1 MKGKEMTKQLL
12 RVGAATLF
20 LTSLSPCQ
28 NALIEN
34 KDETPTDTQTTK
46 ESRHLF
52 WIIPNNR
59 TSPSLTDYHPLT
71 AGEKFKVASEDSWDR
86 GTFALAVFFGGEGQL
101 NNSNRA
107 FGQGAAGFGRYVGAS
122 YGDFV
127 IGNYMTEGVFP
138 TLLHQDPR
146 YFRRGT
152 GGGWS
157 RMKYAMSQTFLTRG
171 DSGRV
176 QLNYSE
182 WLGNSA
188 AVAISNSYYADN
200 RTASNAVSKLGMQ
213 VGIDMAANV
222 LKEFYPDI
230 ARKFHRKHR
239 NEDGTK

>member
-1 MKGKEMTKQLL
+1 MIKQLL
-12 RVGAATLF
+12 KVGAAALL

-28 NALIEN
+28 NALIETQ
-34 KDETPTDTQTTK
+34 KETPNETQTDTQAAEK
-46 ESRHLF
+46 SHHIL
-52 WIIPNNR
+52 WIIPNYR
-59 TSPSLTDYHPLT
+59 TSPSLTDYQPLT
-71 AGEKFKVASEDSWDR
+71 ATEKFKMAGQDSWDR
-86 GTFALAVFFGGEGQL
+86 GTVALGVLFGAEGQL
-101 NNSNRA
+101 SNSNRA
-107 FGQGAAGFGRYVGAS
+107 FGQGAAGFGRYAGAS

-157 RMKYAMSQTFLTRG
+157 RVKYAMSQSFLTRG

-176 QLNYSE
+176 QFNYSE

-188 AVAISNSYYADN
+188 AVAISNSYYTDN

-222 LKEFYPDI
+222 LKEFYPDL
-230 ARKFHRKHR
+230 ARKVRHKHYK
-239 NEDGTK
+239 EDDTR